1 MTKNCERPSRD
12 KPKQVIKRLEAG
24 YQRFLKGKSCPCAE
38 SGIPEAD
45 KKCNCQ
51 KLSQTPYAII
61 LSCSD
66 SRVVPEQIFC
76 TGPNE
81 LFVVRVAGNIANDA
95 TLATI
100 EYGIQVLCIKTIVV
114 LGHFDCGAVKEA
126 INVVYNPFQDEH
138 KPHSRYLRSLLAQ
151 VQPAVLKIG
160 EGDPKEKA
168 YLNRVIRQNARFQ
181 AGQIH
186 RYLPATIDAGEVQIY
201 FSVFKPGR
209 KHLKFIRRR
218 RMT

>member
-1 MTKNCERPSRD
+1 MSKDCKRPSRA
-12 KPKQVIKRLEAG
+12 KPEEVIKRLEAG
-24 YQRFLKGKSCPCAE
+24 YQRFLKGKSCPCPG
-38 SGIPEAD
+38 SGTPEAD
-45 KKCNCQ
+45 KRCNC
-51 KLSQTPYAII
+51 KELSQTPYAIV

-76 TGPNE
+76 TGANE

-100 EYGIQVLCIKTIVV
+100 EYGVQVLCIKTIVV

-126 INVVYNPFQDEH
+126 INIIYDPFQDEY
-138 KPHSRYLRSLLAQ
+138 KPPSRYLRSLLAQ
-151 VQPAVLKIG
+151 VQPAVLKEG
-160 EGDPKEKA
+160 KGDPKEKA

-186 RYLPATIDAGEVQIY
+186 RYSPATIDAGEVQVY
-201 FSVFKPGR
+201 FGVFRPGH
-209 KHLKFIRRR
+209 KQLKFTRWR